1 MIITLSMIVMVAG
14 RQMFLRHFL
23 LNDCMTVRHFGLS
36 QQNVGFDN
44 HFADDRGVD
53 VRDVFRVEAEHRRA
67 QRRRNPA
74 RPIQRFVS
82 PNFQTRS
89 RVRRRNRRRG
99 ATRHKDFSFDRR
111 RHPNRRLANDLVCR
125 RRRLGR
131 HVRTRVRR
139 HDDVI
144 RLRFGVEDSDNQD
157 IDNHEQR
164 EGNDVS
170 EDGVGSDEVDSI
182 VILILSQRRGRD
194 LEVGDVALADRRRL
208 DAFDDRLD
216 DARRQNVGHW
226 SGLLGQVRHQVWM
239 DKTDVN
245 QFDESGKLKE
255 IH

>member
-1 MIITLSMIVMVAG
+1 MIIILSMIVMVAG
-14 RQMFLRHFL
+14 RQMFFRHFF
-23 LNDCMTVRHFGLS
+23 LNDGMTVRHFGLS
-36 QQNVGFDN
+36 QQNVGFDD

-67 QRRRNPA
+67 QGWRNRA

-111 RHPNRRLANDLVCR
+111 RHSDCRLAYDLVSR

-144 RLRFGVEDSDNQD
+144 RLRFGVEDSDDQNVD
-157 IDNHEQR
+157 DHEQR
-164 EGNDVS
+164 EGNDVP

-182 VILILSQRRGRD
+182 VILILSQRRRRD
-194 LEVGDVALADRRRL
+194 LEVGDVALPDRRGF
-208 DAFDDRLD
+208 DALDDRLD
-216 DARRQNVGHW
+216 DAR
-226 SGLLGQVRHQVWM
+226 
-239 DKTDVN
+239 
-245 QFDESGKLKE
+245 
-255 IH
+255 